1 LEGYHVCFRF
11 GDLCSTLGYNTAVFC
26 ILLHIKG
33 VPNLINLDGIEWSR
47 AKWRA
52 VAKTWFWLND
62 WAGCWWGNHLVADH
76 PKIKVHLSSRM
87 RENKITMIPYGADAV
102 TDAPVDVM
110 RALGLEAGQYLTVI
124 AHDNQFNR
132 WVAGDSARYFCG
144 AEECSDRL
152 DDVLQNRN
160 ALGEMK
166 AGILQRYQDAFAWEI
181 VLAEYEALLVQ
192 WLPNREKESAL

>member
-1 LEGYHVCFRF
+1 
-11 GDLCSTLGYNTAVFC
+11 
-26 ILLHIKG
+26 
-33 VPNLINLDGIEWSR
+33 
-47 AKWRA
+47 
-52 VAKTWFWLND
+52 
-62 WAGCWWGNHLVADH
+62 
-76 PKIKVHLSSRM
+76 
-87 RENKITMIPYGADAV
+87 MIPYGADAV
-102 TDAPVDVM
+102 TDAPVDVL
-110 RALGLEAGQYLTVI
+110 RAPGLEAGQFLTVI

-166 AGILQRYQDAFAWEI
+166 AGILQRYQAAFTWEK

>member
-1 LEGYHVCFRF
+1 MYIVAHQG
-11 GDLCSTLGYNTAVFC
+11 GA
-26 ILLHIKG
+26 
-33 VPNLINLDGIEWSR
+33 NLINLDGIEWSI

-62 WAGCWWGNHLVADH
+62 WAGCWWGNQLVADH
-76 PKIKVHLSSRM
+76 PKIKEHLSNCV

-102 TDAPVDVM
+102 IDVRVEVLRAP
-110 RALGLEAGQYLTVI
+110 GLEAGQYVTVI

-132 WVAGDSARYFCG
+132 WVAGESARYFCG

-152 DDVLQNRN
+152 DDVLQNPSV
-160 ALGEMK
+160 LGEMK
-166 AGILQRYQDAFAWEI
+166 AGILQRYKAAFAWEK